1 MYRQQSRL
9 NHHVA
14 FGLHDNAVDAGLRG
28 IHVGDRGIHTDT
40 DVSQQERHYDS
51 VSDCIH
57 AHSFEL
63 EPGLT
68 RGGLRLPLL
77 TTASQFIVHRHLW

>member
-1 MYRQQSRL
+1 MVTMSVFTDRHTVYGQQSRL

-14 FGLHDNAVDAGLRG
+14 FGLHDDAVDAGLRG
-28 IHVGDRGIHTDT
+28 IHVGDRGIHPDT

-57 AHSFEL
+57 AVFL
-63 EPGLT
+63 K
-68 RGGLRLPLL
+68 
-77 TTASQFIVHRHLW
+77 